1 MSDLQVMIE
10 YPKDGRYQISG
21 NVKQTYVPE
30 LINNFLMDQR
40 GKGEDNRIPEK
51 REKYTILIEV
61 DLSGDVFN
69 VKDDTGNYGLRDG
82 ILMDIS
88 AREIERLGG
97 LQRVSLED
105 SLTFQKHLDEA
116 TARVRTWPLWKQ
128 TILGPCLP
136 EHNLAEGGV
145 ENG

>member
-10 YPKDGRYQISG
+10 YPKNGKYQISG

-30 LINNFLMDQR
+30 LINNFLMDQM
-40 GKGEDNRIPEK
+40 GKGEDNRKPEK

-61 DLSGDVFN
+61 DLSCDGFN
-69 VKDDTGNYGLRDG
+69 ASDNTGNKGLRDG
-82 ILMDIS
+82 ILMDVS
-88 AREIERLGG
+88 KREMERLG
-97 LQRVSLED
+97 LQRVNLED
-105 SLTFQKHLDEA
+105 SLKFQKHLDEA
-116 TARVRTWPLWKQ
+116 TAEVRTWPLWKQ